1 LACSVAREN
10 RGTSR
15 LSPHFSHFSRDPT
28 QAKTGLEWATRHI
41 SHISSRGNILSK
53 NDGIIGVS
61 DHGGWAVLVTVTRD
75 GTLLDR
81 RRVELVGEGL
91 PKIPHHSEGQG
102 LPLDEAVELVERVR
116 VSAERHAVLALDAVT
131 KVVPRILGVALR
143 KCPQLPPT
151 IAECITDYRAQNNA
165 DWVMYR
171 KALASAAEARGWPV
185 HWYDAKSALGAAGQA
200 LRVENFDAHF
210 LQMRRA
216 VGPPW
221 NNDHKLA
228 MAAAVVTA
236 SAAVE

>member
-1 LACSVAREN
+1 MS
-10 RGTSR
+10 
-15 LSPHFSHFSRDPT
+15 
-28 QAKTGLEWATRHI
+28 
-41 SHISSRGNILSK
+41 
-53 NDGIIGVS
+53 NDGGVIGVS
-61 DHGGWAVLVTVTRD
+61 DHGGWAVLVTVARD

-91 PKIPHHSEGQG
+91 PKLPHHSEGQG
-102 LPLDEAVELVERVR
+102 LPVDGAVELVERVR
-116 VSAERHAVLALDAVT
+116 VSAEAHAVLALDAVT
-131 KVVPRILGVALR
+131 MAVPRILGVALR

-151 IAECITDYRAQNNA
+151 IAERIKDYRAQNVA

-185 HWYDAKSALGAAGQA
+185 HWYDPRGVLGAAHQA

-221 NNDHKLA
+221 DKDHKLA

-236 SAAVE
+236 KAFVE